1 MSETWG
7 PRARPERC
15 NDEFRQAPAEPT
27 PRLRGRQ
34 KFLTERGISPE
45 FPSLLWFLAAVTFF
59 LAWVFDP
66 RCGRLW

>member
-15 NDEFRQAPAEPT
+15 SDEFRQAPAEPT
-27 PRLRGRQ
+27 PRLRGR
-34 KFLTERGISPE
+34 PE
-45 FPSLLWFLAAVTFF
+45 FPSLFWFLAAVTFF